1 MLTHSEAR
9 TLVERRIA
17 SVGLDLPAGD
27 LLVLAEEA
35 TIERLWGWVFFYTSK
50 LWNETHDFQYA
61 IAGNAPILIERATGK
76 LHDLGTALS
85 VENYIAAYERT
96 GDPHAK

>member
-17 SVGLDLPAGD
+17 SITPDLPSGD
-27 LLVLAEEA
+27 VLVLVDDA
-35 TIERLWGWVFFYTSK
+35 TIERPWGWVFFYTSK
-50 LWNETHDFQYA
+50 LWSETQEIQYA
-61 IAGNAPILIERATGK
+61 IAGNAPILVERATGEV
-76 LHDLGTALS
+76 HNLGTALS